1 MTKWNLKLGYFHANE
16 RSQFFEENV
25 IFVAQEIIRG
35 FIMAEKNTFNLS
47 SSAADSYERQKVP
60 AIFAPMA
67 EATLDAI
74 SLPLRASILDVAC
87 GTGAV
92 ARAVGSRIDEP
103 SRITGADLNPAMIEV
118 ARQNTPDGN
127 HEYEFV
133 VASADSMPF
142 EDAKF
147 DLLFCQHGL
156 QFFPDKPAALTE
168 MRRVM
173 RKGGKLVLTCWAGIP
188 PMFQV
193 VQDVLG
199 RHIGEAAAS
208 SAVAPFVW
216 NDSAHISDL
225 ITEAGFDCSTP
236 SALAVDRTMSA
247 SPEAMREEILAT
259 PNEPALRAAGDEV
272 INRIV
277 SEISEGVAQY
287 KEGQKLCMPQTA
299 HLFQARAA

>member
-1 MTKWNLKLGYFHANE
+1 M
-16 RSQFFEENV
+16 
-25 IFVAQEIIRG
+25 FVVQKMPGG
-35 FIMAEKNTFNLS
+35 FIMSAKNTFNLS

-74 SLPLRASILDVAC
+74 SFPLRADVLDVAC

-92 ARAVGSRIDEP
+92 ARAVASRINVP
-103 SRITGADLNPAMIEV
+103 SRITGADLNPAMIEI

-133 VASADSMPF
+133 VAAADAMPF
-142 EDAKF
+142 EDASF

-173 RKGGKLVLTCWAGIP
+173 REGGDFVLTCWAGIP

-199 RHIGEAAAS
+199 RNIGAAAAS

-216 NDSAHISDL
+216 NDSAHISAL
-225 ITEAGFDCSTP
+225 ITEAGFDCSPP

-247 SPEAMREEILAT
+247 SPEAMREELLAT

-272 INRIV
+272 LGRIV
-277 SEISEGVAQY
+277 SEVVEGVAQY
-287 KEGQKLCMPQTA
+287 KEGQMLCMPQTA
-299 HLFQARAA
+299 HLFQAKAA